1 MTPEWLVAN
10 GLAVNR
16 KCNVPTCTRERL
28 VRGQTRFALCEQCVL
43 ALFTRKRP
51 LDRGEIM
58 TMSGPT
64 VGSSQRSFG
73 AERMV
78 L

>member
-1 MTPEWLVAN
+1 MSAEWLIAN

-16 KCNVPTCTRERL
+16 ACNVPTCVRERL
-28 VRGQTRFALCEQCVL
+28 VRGQTRFALCETHVL
-43 ALFTRKRP
+43 ALFERKRP

-58 TMSGPT
+58 QPSGPT
-64 VGSSQRSFG
+64 IGSSQRPFG